1 MQAGSTTIAALAA
14 VVLSGLVYVNCPQI
28 RSLCAEGMALDLAV
42 CAASNIQV
50 ACKTEARRKYK
61 MCVERTTCSL

>member
-1 MQAGSTTIAALAA
+1 MKAGSTTIAALAA

-28 RSLCAEGMALDLAV
+28 RSLCAEGKTLDLAV
-42 CAASNIQV
+42 CAASEIQV

>member
-14 VVLSGLVYVNCPQI
+14 VVLTGLVYVNCPQI
-28 RSLCAEGMALDLAV
+28 RSLCAEGKALDIVV
-42 CAASNIQV
+42 CAASKIQV

-61 MCVERTTCSL
+61 MCVKRATCSL

>member
-1 MQAGSTTIAALAA
+1 MKAGSTTIAALAA

-28 RSLCAEGMALDLAV
+28 RSLCAEGMTLDLAV
-42 CAASNIQV
+42 CAASKIPV

-61 MCVERTTCSL
+61 MCVKRTTCSL